1 MSLHKNQCTMLASEL
16 LSNVV
21 DIDSS
26 KDVHVTGVSEYSGD
40 VERGDLFIA
49 TSGLE
54 YVQDAIANGAVAV
67 VYQTLPKAKKIKF
80 DSVVPM
86 FDCEDLVDH
95 IGDIVKRFYG
105 DIDSDIKTIAITGT
119 DGKSSVAYLVVQAL
133 EKSHEPCGLIG
144 TLGYGRLG
152 NLKEATHT
160 TPPVSRIAR
169 EYAQF
174 HAIGCTAVVIEASSH
189 GIAQKRLQD
198 LPIHTAVLTNITRDH
213 LDYHNSVEEYIQ
225 AKAGLFFTH
234 QPKHGVINID
244 DATGSQWSQQLA
256 SLLDVITFSLA
267 NTSADVYACD
277 VKYLPEATVMQLS
290 VKQQMINIKVP
301 LLGEFNVLN
310 MLAVAA
316 VLVSMG
322 KDYLAIQDA
331 LNSLKAVPGRMQ
343 IVTAENAA
351 TVIIDYAHT
360 PAALFAALNAVR
372 AHCSG
377 KIICV
382 FGCGGNRDVGKRSQM
397 GEVATRYADFTVITS
412 DNPRN
417 EDPQDIISQ
426 IAEGCHEGDNY
437 TIIVD
442 REEAIIGAL
451 KMASDND
458 AVLIAGKGHEK
469 YQYINNKK
477 IAFDDVDIATQA
489 LVSIANG

>member
-1 MSLHKNQCTMLASEL
+1 MSLHKNQCTMLVSEL
-16 LSNVV
+16 LSGVV

-67 VYQTLPKAKKIKF
+67 LYQTPPKTKKIKF

-86 FDCEDLVDH
+86 FDCEGLVDH
-95 IGDIVKRFYG
+95 LGDIVKRFYG
-105 DIDSDIKTIAITGT
+105 DIDSNIKTIAITGT
-119 DGKSSVAYLVVQAL
+119 DGKSSVAHLIVQAL
-133 EKSHEPCGLIG
+133 EKSHEACGLIG
-144 TLGYGRLG
+144 TIGYGRLG

-174 HAIGCTAVVIEASSH
+174 HAIGCTAVAIEASSH

-234 QPKHGVINID
+234 QPKHAVINID

-256 SLLDVITFSLA
+256 SLLDVITFSLT

-290 VKQQMINIKVP
+290 VKQQMINVKVP

-316 VLVSMG
+316 VLLSMG
-322 KDYLAIQDA
+322 KDYLAIQNA
-331 LNSLKAVPGRMQ
+331 LNGLKAVPGRMQ

-372 AHCSG
+372 EHCTG
-377 KIICV
+377 KLICV

-417 EDPQDIISQ
+417 EDPQDIVSQ
-426 IAEGCHEGDNY
+426 IAEGCLEGDNY

-442 REEAIIGAL
+442 RETAIISAL

-489 LVSIANG
+489 LVIMANG